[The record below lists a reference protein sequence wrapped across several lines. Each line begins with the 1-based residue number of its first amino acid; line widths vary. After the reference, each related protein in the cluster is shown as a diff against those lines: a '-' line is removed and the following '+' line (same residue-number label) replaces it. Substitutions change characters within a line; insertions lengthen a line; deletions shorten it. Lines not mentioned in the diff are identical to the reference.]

1 MTGTTKTAMTPS
13 EQAVYAVLDQMY
25 DAWAAAD
32 PDGIARTYTTDTLVV
47 ARGSLLA
54 GNDAVRDWFVDG
66 FAGRLKGSTT
76 IDEDRTVRFPAPD
89 TAIVVS
95 TGGVLMPG
103 ETSVPPQRLV
113 RATWALTRQNGVW
126 LIAAYHNSPLQAG

>member
-1 MTGTTKTAMTPS
+1 MTTTTTS

-25 DAWAAAD
+25 DAWAAGD
-32 PDGIARTYTTDTLVV
+32 PDGIAQTYTTDTLVV
-47 ARGSLLA
+47 ARGSLLT
-54 GNDAVRDWFVDG
+54 GNDAVRDWFAAG

-76 IDEDRTVRFPAPD
+76 LDEERTVRFPTPD

-103 ETSVPPQRLV
+103 ETSVPSQRLI
-113 RATWALTRQNGVW
+113 RATWALTRQDGVW

>member
-1 MTGTTKTAMTPS
+1 MTSTTEITTASS
-13 EQAVYAVLDQMY
+13 ERAVCAVLDQMY

-32 PDGIARTYTTDTLVV
+32 ANGIADLYTTDAMVV
-47 ARGSLLA
+47 ARGSLLQ

-76 IDEDRTVRFPAPD
+76 IDEARMVRFPAPD
-89 TAIVVS
+89 AAVVVS

-103 ETSVPPQRLV
+103 ETSVPAQRLV
-113 RATWALTRQNGVW
+113 RATWVLARRDGAWV
-126 LIAAYHNSPLQAG
+126 IAAYHNSPLHAG